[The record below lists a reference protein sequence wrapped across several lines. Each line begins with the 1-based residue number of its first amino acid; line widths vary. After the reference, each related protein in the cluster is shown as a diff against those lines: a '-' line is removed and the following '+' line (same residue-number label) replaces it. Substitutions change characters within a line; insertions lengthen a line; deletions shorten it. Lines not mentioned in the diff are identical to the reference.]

1 MKQTD
6 DSKKSGEI
14 KKNYSQINDN
24 LYYTPTKA
32 REKNS
37 PETQKKINELRN
49 KMDELNDEIAKLKS
63 KDIERYDHISELT
76 IDGMTKHERIDY
88 LTEEI
93 KQIKNKQKINEQE
106 RAEKIANK
114 EKNEGKLRQKR
125 GELEKVIKEIQ
136 DEKDEILKLN
146 QPQQIDP
153 NELER
158 LIGIEKESKTKIN

>member
-1 MKQTD
+1 MLEAINNTTVTKAISNSNGNKAERLRKRQDKLKEKFPLMKQTD

-76 IDGMTKHERIDY
+76 IDGMTKHESIDTNIY
-88 LTEEI
+88 NINSHLKQNI
-93 KQIKNKQKINEQE
+93 K
-106 RAEKIANK
+106 
-114 EKNEGKLRQKR
+114 
-125 GELEKVIKEIQ
+125 
-136 DEKDEILKLN
+136 
-146 QPQQIDP
+146 
-153 NELER
+153 
-158 LIGIEKESKTKIN
+158 